1 MLAGGT
7 ENISGY
13 NERNRTFDS
22 PSLALQMGT
31 IIKDA
36 VNTAY
41 SVEIQITEPFSE
53 RLEQLKNLIIFI
65 ETDWAHEITSEAG
78 QNLTINKLN
87 KPSLIPLAKNIDINS
102 YAILL
107 HIEIIED
114 HKLYSFSFEK
124 YLRGII
130 IRRTS
135 NLREDSKD
143 LKAHRELL
151 EVTFCSLLIFN
162 KRRVGELQRITLVD
176 FSKYTDTPKTATDFE
191 NMLTESGKILY
202 HSLKRVVVRGRRGR
216 GVPVLFNRE
225 TLQSIELI
233 ISLRENFKYAKNLY
247 LFALPGSENP
257 IAGTSVMRKHA
268 GKALGDASEAT
279 LLTSTKLRKH
289 LATMVQILKMDKNEL
304 EQLATF
310 MGHTEKTHAQFY
322 RLPDDIYQTAKVSK
336 LLMMAKTNSIEHY
349 KGKSLSEIEIGEN
362 LVEDADEDNNDEEG
376 GILENSEMEN
386 GLNIG
391 CSMIRENN
399 KKHKNAEQD
408 IDSQKKKETKRTLIP
423 WTEQQKSHVEEFFR
437 KHIMKKKA
445 PRKHEVLSL
454 IEKYPSILKNKPWNV
469 IEVYVQNQYKK
480 KM

>member
-1 MLAGGT
+1 M
-7 ENISGY
+7 
-13 NERNRTFDS
+13 RT
-22 PSLALQMGT
+22 T
-31 IIKDA
+31 IKDA

-41 SVEIQITEPFSE
+41 SVEIQKTEPSSE
-53 RLEQLKNLIIFI
+53 HLDQLKNIIILIK
-65 ETDWAHEITSEAG
+65 TDWAHEITSEAG
-78 QNLTINKLN
+78 QNLAINKFN
-87 KPSLIPLAKNIDINS
+87 KLSLIPLAKNI
-102 YAILL
+102 A
-107 HIEIIED
+107 
-114 HKLYSFSFEK
+114 SFEK

-143 LKAHRELL
+143 LKAYRELL
-151 EVTFCSLLIFN
+151 EAAFCSLLIFN

-176 FSKYTDTPKTATDFE
+176 FSKYSDTPKTATDFE
-191 NMLTESGKILY
+191 NMLTESEKILC
-202 HSLKRVVVRGRRGR
+202 HSLKRVVVRGKRGR

-225 TLQSIELI
+225 TLQSIEFI
-233 ISLRENFKYAKNLY
+233 ISLRENFKYANNPY

-268 GKALGDASEAT
+268 RKALGDASEAT

-336 LLMMAKTNSIEHY
+336 LLMMAKTNSIEQY
-349 KGKSLSEIEIGEN
+349 KGKSL
-362 LVEDADEDNNDEEG
+362 G
-376 GILENSEMEN
+376 GILENSKMEN
-386 GLNIG
+386 ELNIG

-408 IDSQKKKETKRTLIP
+408 IDSQKKKKTKRTLIP
-423 WTEQQKSHVEEFFR
+423 WTEHQKSHVKEFFR
-437 KHIMKKKA
+437 KHIIKKKA

-454 IEKYPSILKNKPWNV
+454 IEKYPNIFKNKPWNV
-469 IEVYVQNQYKK
+469 IKVYVQNQYKK

>member
-1 MLAGGT
+1 MLTGGT

-13 NERNRTFDS
+13 NKRNRTFDS

-41 SVEIQITEPFSE
+41 SVEIQKTEPFSE
-53 RLEQLKNLIIFI
+53 RLEQLKIPIILIK
-65 ETDWAHEITSEAG
+65 TDWAHEITSEAG
-78 QNLTINKLN
+78 QNLTINEFN
-87 KPSLIPLAKNIDINS
+87 KPSLIPLAKNI
-102 YAILL
+102 A
-107 HIEIIED
+107 
-114 HKLYSFSFEK
+114 SFEK

-130 IRRTS
+130 IRRMS

-143 LKAHRELL
+143 LKAYRELL
-151 EVTFCSLLIFN
+151 EATICSLLIFN
-162 KRRVGELQRITLVD
+162 KRRVGELQRITSVD
-176 FSKYTDTPKTATDFE
+176 FSKYSDTPKTATDFE
-191 NMLTESGKILY
+191 NMLTESGEILY
-202 HSLKRVVVRGRRGR
+202 HSLKRVVVGGRRGR

-233 ISLRENFKYAKNLY
+233 ISLRENFKYAKNPY
-247 LFALPGSENP
+247 SFALPGSENP

-268 GKALGDASEAT
+268 RKALGDASEAT

-310 MGHTEKTHAQFY
+310 MGHIEKTHAQFY

-336 LLMMAKTNSIEHY
+336 LLMMAKTNSIEQY
-349 KGKSLSEIEIGEN
+349 KGTSLSEIEIGEN
-362 LVEDADEDNNDEEG
+362 LVEDADEDNSDEEG

-386 GLNIG
+386 ELNIG

-399 KKHKNAEQD
+399 KKHKNTEQD
-408 IDSQKKKETKRTLIP
+408 IDSQKKKKTKRTLIL

-445 PRKHEVLSL
+445 PRKHEVL
-454 IEKYPSILKNKPWNV
+454 
-469 IEVYVQNQYKK
+469 
-480 KM
+480 

>member
-7 ENISGY
+7 KDISGY

-41 SVEIQITEPFSE
+41 SVEIQKTEPSSE
-53 RLEQLKNLIIFI
+53 RLEQLKNLIILI

-78 QNLTINKLN
+78 QNLAINKFN
-87 KPSLIPLAKNIDINS
+87 KPSLIPLAKNI
-102 YAILL
+102 A
-107 HIEIIED
+107 
-114 HKLYSFSFEK
+114 SFEK
-124 YLRGII
+124 YLRGVI

-143 LKAHRELL
+143 LKAYRELL
-151 EVTFCSLLIFN
+151 EATFCSLLIFN

-176 FSKYTDTPKTATDFE
+176 FSKYSDTPKTATDFE
-191 NMLTESGKILY
+191 NMLTESEKILY
-202 HSLKRVVVRGRRGR
+202 HSLKRVVVRGKRGR

-225 TLQSIELI
+225 TLQSIEFI
-233 ISLRENFKYAKNLY
+233 ISLRENFKYADNPY

-268 GKALGDASEAT
+268 RKALGDASEAT

-336 LLMMAKTNSIEHY
+336 LLMMAKTNSIEQY

-362 LVEDADEDNNDEEG
+362 LVEDADEDNSDEEG
-376 GILENSEMEN
+376 GILENS
-386 GLNIG
+386 G
-391 CSMIRENN
+391 
-399 KKHKNAEQD
+399 
-408 IDSQKKKETKRTLIP
+408 
-423 WTEQQKSHVEEFFR
+423 W
-437 KHIMKKKA
+437 
-445 PRKHEVLSL
+445 
-454 IEKYPSILKNKPWNV
+454 
-469 IEVYVQNQYKK
+469 
-480 KM
+480 KMS